1 MEPIEAAMADR
12 SRAALSA
19 FVAEHYGL
27 LVRRLTR
34 HLGCPDLASDALHD
48 AWLRLADIGSFHAVG
63 NPKAYVYR
71 VACNAALDRMRGNRL
86 RQHGDGADAELAGV
100 ADHAPGPDHIAEARS
115 DIMAIDRAMGH
126 LPHRHR
132 SILVGL
138 RVHGMSR
145 QEVAVRQGLSLRR
158 VDTVLGQAL
167 AYCAGHLRDRP
178 AIAASASRPR
188 AGP

>member
-19 FVAEHYGL
+19 FVTSHYVQ

-48 AWLRLADIGSFHAVG
+48 AWLRLADIDSFHLVG
-63 NPKAYVYR
+63 NPDAYVYR
-71 VACNAALDRMRGNRL
+71 AACNAALDRLRSARL
-86 RQHGDGADAELAGV
+86 RQHAHEADAELARV
-100 ADHAPGPDHIAEARS
+100 ADHAPGPHHIAEARS
-115 DIMAIDRAMGH
+115 DVMAVDRAMRH

-138 RVHGMSR
+138 RVHEMSR
-145 QEVAVRQGLSLRR
+145 QEVAIRQGLSLRR
-158 VDTVLGQAL
+158 VDTVLDQAL
-167 AYCAGHLRDRP
+167 AYCAGHLRGRP
-178 AIAASASRPR
+178 H
-188 AGP
+188 AGPSAPI